1 LKKTTNSPQTH
12 RHSAVYAI
20 YLFLWKSSLKLLKI
34 HKVI

>member
-1 LKKTTNSPQTH
+1 LHEKNNKLSTGTSG
-12 RHSAVYAI
+12 VYGI